1 MSLLENMPETT
12 KASIERAAEIL
23 SRGGVVGMPTETVY
37 GLAASIRSDEGLQRI
52 FAVKERPFFDPLI
65 VHINALSQKDEVVRE
80 WPKTAAFLA
89 EHFWPGPLTMV
100 LPRNLNLNSLIT
112 AGLDTV
118 GIRMPRHP
126 IATHLIECTGAP
138 IAAPSANKF
147 GKTSPTTIDHVR
159 NEFLK
164 EDLFVLE
171 GGHCDVG
178 LESTVVGVTETGVQ
192 IYRPG
197 MITKEILEREFS
209 KAGLDINV
217 TYQESP
223 ATPGHLKHHYQP
235 AKPLVIVEK
244 NTFSSTEI
252 AKQLGIESNKF
263 SELILA
269 DTSCVAA
276 RTLYKQLHDL
286 SQSDADFLIVRKLP
300 EHQLDSWTAIW
311 DRLTRASS
319 LTFS

>member
-164 EDLFVLE
+164 EDLFVLFFS
-171 GGHCDVG
+171 HLTLWF
-178 LESTVVGVTETGVQ
+178 LE
-192 IYRPG
+192 
-197 MITKEILEREFS
+197 KEIFYTRHY
-209 KAGLDINV
+209 DIV
-217 TYQESP
+217 
-223 ATPGHLKHHYQP
+223 
-235 AKPLVIVEK
+235 K
-244 NTFSSTEI
+244 NIS
-252 AKQLGIESNKF
+252 G
-263 SELILA
+263 
-269 DTSCVAA
+269 
-276 RTLYKQLHDL
+276 
-286 SQSDADFLIVRKLP
+286 
-300 EHQLDSWTAIW
+300 
-311 DRLTRASS
+311 
-319 LTFS
+319 